1 LDQPMVK
8 NILGKDAHERSRL
21 LQLTTVLFCILALAV
36 AIVPLWPAS
45 AGQPLPDMA
54 AAGVA
59 DAAACVVERGDSNVP
74 CHDQMGAGASLK
86 ETPWPEQF
94 QPIRRVPFQSIEE
107 LLGLMKPQSK
117 DGQPVIIEGTNVMD
131 ASKWADID
139 HLQGL
144 LQDQEVV
151 VKRSPCS
158 KFRYFDMTKNVGQYT
173 FRAPIEERKQTLK
186 EFMLEA
192 EEILTEGRPERLYMQ
207 ETLSGHAEMAE
218 EFASWAW
225 ELLIRVSQACGWG
238 LPDSNELFVGMS
250 GAETPLHFDEREN
263 LFFQVRGRKEIVVF
277 PFIDYLRLYPFP
289 TTHPC
294 DRQSMVGSPVSP
306 DLEAFPR
313 FQGIVGHYATLKAG
327 DLLYLPYGWWHWLR
341 NLENLTMSVSFWST
355 TPSNNLS
362 GIPSTFTPHMLTR
375 VRRNLESML
384 AQQHGPEHHDATML
398 ELRQAILEG
407 NNSDPRL
414 AMARQ
419 LLTAVRIDEAEQ
431 QDAFLF
437 EMIEGRFGIDWNKHV
452 EG

>member
-1 LDQPMVK
+1 M
-8 NILGKDAHERSRL
+8 
-21 LQLTTVLFCILALAV
+21 LFCILAFA
-36 AIVPLWPAS
+36 AAAS
-45 AGQPLPDMA
+45 AA
-54 AAGVA
+54 SVA
-59 DAAACVVERGDSNVP
+59 DPAACVVQGESHLASQN
-74 CHDQMGAGASLK
+74 QMGDGASLE
-86 ETPWPEQF
+86 ETPWPEHF
-94 QPIRRVPFQSIEE
+94 QQIRRVPFQSIEE
-107 LLGLMKPQSK
+107 LLDLMKPQSK
-117 DGQPVIIEGTNVMD
+117 DGRPLIIEGTNVMN
-131 ASKWADID
+131 ASKWADIG

-144 LQDQEVV
+144 LQDQKVV
-151 VKRSPCS
+151 VKRSACS
-158 KFRYFDMTKNVGQYT
+158 KFRYFDMKKNIGQYT

-186 EFMLEA
+186 EFMMEA
-192 EEILTEGRPERLYMQ
+192 EEILTEGRPERLYLQ

-238 LPDSNELFVGMS
+238 LPDSNELFVGMP

-277 PFIDYLRLYPFP
+277 PFTDYLRLYPFP

-313 FQGIVGHYATLKAG
+313 FQGSVGHYATLKAG

-341 NLENLTMSVSFWST
+341 NLDNLSASVSFWST

-362 GIPSTFTPHMLTR
+362 GGIPATFTPHMLTR

-407 NNSDPRL
+407 HSSDPRL
-414 AMARQ
+414 TMARQ
-419 LLTAVRIDEAEQ
+419 LLTAVRIDESEQ
-431 QDAFLF
+431 QDAFLL